1 MTTPTA
7 RRPLPLETT
16 IVYGPIVS
24 RRLGRSLGLNLLPIH
39 AKVCSFDCV
48 YCHYGDTDVKVSR
61 PVQGDG
67 QDLGFPN
74 PGDVAK
80 AVERALRTC
89 GAVDSLTFSGNGEP
103 TLYPYFAEI
112 AFEVRRLRD
121 RYCPGARIALFS
133 NATTLMHPGVQAAL
147 QHIDRPILKLD
158 AGDAM
163 TLTQVNRP
171 AAGVNFA
178 GVVEALHGIRDLT
191 LQTVLF
197 DGPVT
202 NASGDAFE
210 AWLRTVTELKPTQI
224 QIYSTDYPV
233 PDATI
238 QRVPAFRLREL
249 AGIARHRTG
258 AQVQAYWPA

>member
-1 MTTPTA
+1 MTATTA
-7 RRPLPLETT
+7 RRPLPLEAT

-39 AKVCSFDCV
+39 AKVCSFDCI
-48 YCHYGDTDVKVSR
+48 YCHYGDTDIKVSK
-61 PVQGDG
+61 PELGDA
-67 QDLGFPN
+67 QHIGFPT

-80 AVERALRTC
+80 AVEGALRTC
-89 GAVDSLTFSGNGEP
+89 GAVDSLTLSGNGEP

-121 RYCPGARIALFS
+121 RYCPGARITLFS

-158 AGDAM
+158 AGDA
-163 TLTQVNRP
+163 TTFAQVNRP
-171 AAGVNFA
+171 AAGVDFA
-178 GVVEALHGIRDLT
+178 GVVETLRGIRDLT
-191 LQTVLF
+191 LQTVLI

-210 AWLRTVTELKPTQI
+210 AWLRTVAELKPKLI

-233 PDATI
+233 PDATV

-249 AGIARHRTG
+249 AEIARHRTG
-258 AQVQAYWPA
+258 AQVQAFWPA